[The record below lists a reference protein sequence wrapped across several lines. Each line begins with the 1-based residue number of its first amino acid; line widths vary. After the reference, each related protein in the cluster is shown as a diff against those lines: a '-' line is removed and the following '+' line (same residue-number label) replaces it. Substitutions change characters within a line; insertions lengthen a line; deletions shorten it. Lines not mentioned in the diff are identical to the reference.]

1 MAIHTNLY
9 LLVFLPL
16 VLIIY
21 QLAPKK
27 ARWGVLL
34 AASYALYISF
44 SKYIVYFIQQIPCAS
59 ADGDVSVHMGNR
71 PVAG

>member
-21 QLAPKK
+21 QLAPK
-27 ARWGVLL
+27 RQRSHGE
-34 AASYALYISF
+34 
-44 SKYIVYFIQQIPCAS
+44 
-59 ADGDVSVHMGNR
+59 
-71 PVAG
+71 

>member
-44 SKYIVYFIQQIPCAS
+44 SKYRRS
-59 ADGDVSVHMGNR
+59 ARTANR
-71 PVAG
+71 RVK

>member
-44 SKYIVYFIQQIPCAS
+44 SKYLVLLLMATSMHCIFHS
-59 ADGDVSVHMGNR
+59 ANTLCFC
-71 PVAG
+71 

>member
-1 MAIHTNLY
+1 MAIYTNLY
-9 LLVFLPL
+9 LLVFLPV
-16 VLIIY
+16 VLIVY

-44 SKYIVYFIQQIPCAS
+44 SKYLVLLLMAT
-59 ADGDVSVHMGNR
+59 
-71 PVAG
+71 

>member
-44 SKYIVYFIQQIPCAS
+44 RTKYK
-59 ADGDVSVHMGNR
+59 
-71 PVAG
+71 